1 MKTTRY
7 GWPAALC
14 AVLLLMIPLNL
25 KPALAQRKD
34 SEPTPPIELSEITM
48 AYAVMDERGVL
59 KWETPDPKT
68 PNEIPSGALKLRFT
82 AKVNNRPG
90 GSKIRI
96 KAALQE
102 LCSSPDA
109 GKPFL
114 ARLRHLTENEKEVEV
129 GKGTGQVTIELE
141 VHCEECVPATC
152 GKECPDRDH
161 LGEGPH
167 VTTLTVTDPPT
178 GRQTQAAKPAS
189 FRMDIKSVCPK
200 NK

>member
-1 MKTTRY
+1 M
-7 GWPAALC
+7 PALC
-14 AVLLLMIPLNL
+14 AVLLLMIPLSL
-25 KPALAQRKD
+25 KLTLAQRKD

-48 AYAVMDERGVL
+48 EFAVLDASGQL
-59 KWETPDPKT
+59 KWETPDPKA
-68 PNEIPSGALKLRFT
+68 PNEIPAGAQKLKFT

-90 GSKIRI
+90 GSKIRL

-114 ARLRHLTENEKEVEV
+114 ARLRHLTETEKEVEV
-129 GKGTGQVTIELE
+129 SRGTGQVTIELA
-141 VHCEECVPATC
+141 VHCEECVHATC
-152 GKECPDRDH
+152 GRECPDRDH

-178 GRQTQAAKPAS
+178 GRNTGTAKPAS
-189 FRMDIKSVCPK
+189 FRMDIKSVCPRK
-200 NK
+200 